1 MTDLRPLL
9 IDLLLTGAALVVF
22 LVDLVLPHGRK
33 RMLGGLTGG
42 MLAVLLGLTF
52 VVDGSGTTM
61 FGAYQGDEWV
71 LFFKRLALASG
82 VLLSLGA
89 VDAVDRF
96 FPNRQGEFWTL
107 ALFSLLGMTLLPGAR
122 DLLLLVVCF
131 ELMGLPLTALAAFAK
146 AEDAQGPGRFAPEAG
161 LKLYLVSAA
170 STAITLYGM
179 GLLYGLAGSTRFD
192 ALPLAPTSPLLI
204 AGLFLAIAGMGF
216 KIGVVPFH
224 AWIPDTYQGA
234 STPFVS
240 FLSVAPK
247 ATGFAA
253 LALLLLVGFG
263 ERAAIWRPIL
273 ILLLV
278 ASILIGNLM
287 ALPQKDL
294 KRLLGYSGIAQ
305 VGYVLM
311 GLLTADAYGLG
322 LLLFY
327 LAGYVFSNVGIF
339 LILHGL
345 APEASTISFD
355 AVRGLARR
363 SPRMALALLA
373 SLLSLAGIPFM
384 VGFWSKLYVFMAAY
398 RAGHVDLVLLG
409 ALMSIVSLFYYLQIA
424 RAAYM
429 DEPTD
434 PAPVRFDGRLETAV
448 LVCMAMVVVM
458 GLVPALF
465 LDQAMAAARAL
476 LG

>member
-9 IDLLLTGAALVVF
+9 LDLLLAGLALAIFV
-22 LVDLVLPHGRK
+22 LDLAVPHGRK
-33 RMLGGLTGG
+33 RMLGGMTGAG
-42 MLAVLLGLTF
+42 LAVLFGLSF
-52 VVDGSGTTM
+52 VLDLDGTTM
-61 FGAYQGDEWV
+61 YGAYQGDAWV
-71 LFFKRLALASG
+71 LYFKRLALAAG

-89 VDAVDRF
+89 TDAVDRW
-96 FPNRQGEFWTL
+96 FPNRQGEFWL
-107 ALFSLLGMTLLPGAR
+107 MALSSLLGMTILPGAR

-131 ELMGLPLTALAAFAK
+131 ELMGLPLTVLAAFAK
-146 AEDAQGPGRFAPEAG
+146 ADDASGPGRFAPEAG

-170 STAITLYGM
+170 STAITLYG
-179 GLLYGLAGSTRFD
+179 LSFLYGLSGTTRLD
-192 ALPLAPTSPLLI
+192 ALAGLPPSPLMI
-204 AGLFLAIAGMGF
+204 TGLVLVLAGMAF

-234 STPFVS
+234 STPFVA

-247 ATGFAA
+247 TTGFAA
-253 LALLLLVGFG
+253 LALVLLVGFG
-263 ERAAIWRPIL
+263 GRTALWQPL
-273 ILLLV
+273 LVLLLV
-278 ASILIGNLM
+278 ASMLIGNLL

-327 LAGYVFSNVGIF
+327 LAAYLFSNVGVF
-339 LILHGL
+339 LVLQGL
-345 APEASTISFD
+345 APDRSEITLD

-363 SPRMALALLA
+363 SPRLALALLA
-373 SLLSLAGIPFM
+373 GLLSLAGIPFV
-384 VGFWSKLYVFMAAY
+384 VGFWAKLWIFMAAY
-398 RAGHVDLVLLG
+398 RAGHVELVLLG

-429 DEPTD
+429 DEPVET
-434 PAPVRFDGRLETAV
+434 APVAFDRGVEAAV
-448 LVCMAMVVVM
+448 FVCFAMVVVM
-458 GLVPALF
+458 GLVPAPF

-476 LG
+476 VG